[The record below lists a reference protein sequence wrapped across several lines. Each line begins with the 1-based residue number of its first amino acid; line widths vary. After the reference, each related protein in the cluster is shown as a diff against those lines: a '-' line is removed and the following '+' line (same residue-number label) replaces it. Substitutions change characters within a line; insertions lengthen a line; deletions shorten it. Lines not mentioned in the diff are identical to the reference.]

1 MEAYKVVSRD
11 RECVNFAVYR
21 NKHGDAAVDLMLKAF
36 PKLHAYHKF
45 YYPNTIVHAASNAKS
60 LMCFRSRED
69 AIDFMDYYVLDFI
82 IIAVK
87 GLSEPMPIT
96 LVRASGFG
104 LYELARTRHQTLT
117 IKAPVG
123 TIGFRSIEVLE

>member
-21 NKHGDAAVDLMLKAF
+21 NKHGDEAVDLMLKAF

-45 YYPNTIVHAASNAKS
+45 YYPNTVVHAASNAKS
-60 LMCFRSRED
+60 LMCFKSREAARD
-69 AIDFMDYYVLDFI
+69 YIDYYRLDFI

-87 GLSEPMPIT
+87 GLSKPMSVT

-104 LYELARTRHQTLT
+104 LYELTRTQRQTFT
-117 IKAPVG
+117 IKAPTG